1 MEEDTPETFV
11 EYEPNQLASRG
22 KRLAAAVVDIF
33 IFFPLVVLVAQPLG
47 LINISD
53 PENIQA
59 FNLEQSIKLFIIG
72 QVLFLLIQ
80 GYLLHTQGQTIGKK
94 LLKIRIV
101 SLDDKLL
108 GIGQLYFVRYLTFS
122 LIAQIPIIGALIGIV
137 NVLFIFGQDRRCLHD
152 RIAGTKV
159 IKAS

>member
-1 MEEDTPETFV
+1 MEEETHETSV
-11 EYEPNQLASRG
+11 ESEPNQLASRG
-22 KRLAAAVVDIF
+22 KRLAAAVVDVF
-33 IFFPLVVLVAQPLG
+33 IFFPLVLLVAQPLG

-53 PENIQA
+53 PANMQGL
-59 FNLEQSIKLFIIG
+59 NLEQSIKLFIIG
-72 QVLFLLIQ
+72 QVLFLLVQ

-101 SLDDKLL
+101 SLDDKLR

-152 RIAGTKV
+152 RLAGTKV
-159 IKAS
+159 IEAT

>member
-1 MEEDTPETFV
+1 MEENTPETFV

-53 PENIQA
+53 PAKMQD
-59 FNLEQSIKLFIIG
+59 FNLDQSIKLFIIG
-72 QVLFLLIQ
+72 QVLFLLVQ

-101 SLDDKLL
+101 SMDDKLL

-122 LIAQIPIIGALIGIV
+122 LIAQIPIIGALISMV

-152 RIAGTKV
+152 RLAGTKV
-159 IKAS
+159 IEVT

>member
-1 MEEDTPETFV
+1 MEENTPETFV

-33 IFFPLVVLVAQPLG
+33 IFFPLVVLVAQPFG

-53 PENIQA
+53 PAKMQD
-59 FNLEQSIKLFIIG
+59 FNLDESLQLFIIG
-72 QVLFLLIQ
+72 QVLFLLVQ

-101 SLDDKLL
+101 SLDDELL

-122 LIAQIPIIGALIGIV
+122 LIAQIPIIGAFISMV

-152 RIAGTKV
+152 RLAGTKV
-159 IKAS
+159 IEVT

>member
-1 MEEDTPETFV
+1 MEENTPETFV

-22 KRLAAAVVDIF
+22 KRLAAAVVDVF
-33 IFFPLVVLVAQPLG
+33 IFFPLVLLIAQPLG

-53 PENIQA
+53 PAKMQG
-59 FNLEQSIKLFIIG
+59 FNLDQTMQLFIIG
-72 QVLFLLIQ
+72 QVLFLLVQ

-101 SLDDKLL
+101 SLNDELL

-122 LIAQIPIIGALIGIV
+122 LIAQIPIIGAFISMV

-152 RIAGTKV
+152 RLAGTKV
-159 IKAS
+159 IEVT

>member
-1 MEEDTPETFV
+1 MEENSPETFV
-11 EYEPNQLASRG
+11 EYEPNLLASRG
-22 KRLAAAVVDIF
+22 KRLAAAVVDVF
-33 IFFPLVVLVAQPLG
+33 IFFPLVLLIAQPLG

-53 PENIQA
+53 PAKMQG
-59 FNLEQSIKLFIIG
+59 FNLDQTMQLFIIG
-72 QVLFLLIQ
+72 QVLFLLVQ

-101 SLDDKLL
+101 SLDDELL

-122 LIAQIPIIGALIGIV
+122 LIAQIPIIGALISMV

-152 RIAGTKV
+152 RLAGTKV
-159 IKAS
+159 IEVT

>member
-1 MEEDTPETFV
+1 MEENTPESFV

-22 KRLAAAVVDIF
+22 KRLAAAVLDIF

-53 PENIQA
+53 PAKMQD
-59 FNLEQSIKLFIIG
+59 FNLDQSIKLFIIG
-72 QVLFLLIQ
+72 QVLFLLVQ

-152 RIAGTKV
+152 RLAGTKV
-159 IKAS
+159 IEVT

>member
-1 MEEDTPETFV
+1 MEEETHETFV
-11 EYEPNQLASRG
+11 ESEPNQLASRG
-22 KRLAAAVVDIF
+22 KRLAAAVVDVF
-33 IFFPLVVLVAQPLG
+33 IFFPLVLLVAQPLG

-53 PENIQA
+53 PANMQGL
-59 FNLEQSIKLFIIG
+59 NLEQSIKLFIIG
-72 QVLFLLIQ
+72 QVLFLLVQ

-101 SLDDKLL
+101 SLDDKLR

-152 RIAGTKV
+152 RLAGTKV
-159 IKAS
+159 IEAT

>member
-1 MEEDTPETFV
+1 MEENNPETFV

-22 KRLAAAVVDIF
+22 KRLAAAVVDVF
-33 IFFPLVVLVAQPLG
+33 IFFPLVLLIAQPLG

-53 PENIQA
+53 PAKMQG
-59 FNLEQSIKLFIIG
+59 FNLDQTMQLFIIG
-72 QVLFLLIQ
+72 QVLFLLVQ

-101 SLDDKLL
+101 SLDDELL

-122 LIAQIPIIGALIGIV
+122 LIAQIPIIGAFISMV

-152 RIAGTKV
+152 RLAGTKV
-159 IKAS
+159 IEVT

>member
-11 EYEPNQLASRG
+11 GCEPNQLASRG

-53 PENIQA
+53 PEKMQA

-72 QVLFLLIQ
+72 QVLFLLVQ

-122 LIAQIPIIGALIGIV
+122 LIAQIPIIGALIGII

-159 IKAS
+159 IEAS

>member
-53 PENIQA
+53 PEKIQA

-72 QVLFLLIQ
+72 QVLFLLVQ

-94 LLKIRIV
+94 LLKIKIV

-108 GIGQLYFVRYLTFS
+108 GIGKLYFVRYLTFS

-137 NVLFIFGQDRRCLHD
+137 NVLFIFGQDKRCLHD

-159 IKAS
+159 IEAS

>member
-1 MEEDTPETFV
+1 MEENSPETFV
-11 EYEPNQLASRG
+11 EYEPNLLASRG
-22 KRLAAAVVDIF
+22 KRLAAAVVDVF
-33 IFFPLVVLVAQPLG
+33 IFFPLVLLIAQPLG

-53 PENIQA
+53 PAKMQG
-59 FNLEQSIKLFIIG
+59 FNLDQTMQLFIIG
-72 QVLFLLIQ
+72 QVLFLLVQ

-101 SLDDKLL
+101 SLDDELL

-122 LIAQIPIIGALIGIV
+122 LIAQIPIIGAFISMV

-152 RIAGTKV
+152 RLAGTKV
-159 IKAS
+159 IEAT

>member
-1 MEEDTPETFV
+1 MKEDTPQTFV

-33 IFFPLVVLVAQPLG
+33 IFFPLVLMIAQPLG

-53 PENIQA
+53 PAKMQG
-59 FNLEQSIKLFIIG
+59 FNLEQTIQLLVIG
-72 QVLFLLIQ
+72 QVLFLLVQ

-94 LLKIRIV
+94 LLKIKIV

-122 LIAQIPIIGALIGIV
+122 LIAQIPYIGGLIGIV
-137 NVLFIFGQDRRCLHD
+137 NVLFIFGKDRRCLHD
-152 RIAGTKV
+152 RLAGTKV
-159 IKAS
+159 IEAT

>member
-1 MEEDTPETFV
+1 MEENTPETFV

-22 KRLAAAVVDIF
+22 KRLAAAVVDVF
-33 IFFPLVVLVAQPLG
+33 IFFPLVLLIAQPLG

-53 PENIQA
+53 PVKMQG
-59 FNLEQSIKLFIIG
+59 FNLDQNMQLFIIG
-72 QVLFLLIQ
+72 QVLFLLVQ

-101 SLDDKLL
+101 SLDDELL

-122 LIAQIPIIGALIGIV
+122 LIAQIPIIGAFISMV

-152 RIAGTKV
+152 RLAGTKV
-159 IKAS
+159 IEVT

>member
-1 MEEDTPETFV
+1 MEENTPETFV

-53 PENIQA
+53 PAKMQD
-59 FNLEQSIKLFIIG
+59 FNLDQSIKLFIIG
-72 QVLFLLIQ
+72 QVLFLLVQ

-122 LIAQIPIIGALIGIV
+122 LIAQIPIIGALISMV

-152 RIAGTKV
+152 RLAGTKV
-159 IKAS
+159 IEVT

>member
-1 MEEDTPETFV
+1 MEENTPETFV

-22 KRLAAAVVDIF
+22 KRLAAAVVDVF
-33 IFFPLVVLVAQPLG
+33 IFFPLVLLIAQPLG

-53 PENIQA
+53 PAKMQG
-59 FNLEQSIKLFIIG
+59 FNLDQTMQLFIIG
-72 QVLFLLIQ
+72 QVLFLLVQ

-101 SLDDKLL
+101 SLDDELL

-122 LIAQIPIIGALIGIV
+122 LIAQIPIIRAFISMV

-152 RIAGTKV
+152 RLAGTKV
-159 IKAS
+159 IEVT

>member
-1 MEEDTPETFV
+1 MEENTPETFV

-22 KRLAAAVVDIF
+22 KRLAAAVVDVF
-33 IFFPLVVLVAQPLG
+33 IFFPLVLLIAQPLG

-53 PENIQA
+53 PAKMQG
-59 FNLEQSIKLFIIG
+59 FNLDQTMQLFIIG
-72 QVLFLLIQ
+72 QVLFLLVQ

-94 LLKIRIV
+94 MLKIRIV
-101 SLDDKLL
+101 SLDDELL

-122 LIAQIPIIGALIGIV
+122 LIAQIPIIGAFISMV

-152 RIAGTKV
+152 RLAGTKV
-159 IKAS
+159 IEVT

>member
-1 MEEDTPETFV
+1 MEKDTPETFV

-53 PENIQA
+53 PAKMQD
-59 FNLEQSIKLFIIG
+59 FNLDESMQLFIIG
-72 QVLFLLIQ
+72 QVLFLLVQ
-80 GYLLHTQGQTIGKK
+80 GYLLHNQGQTIGKK

-101 SLDDKLL
+101 SLDDELL
-108 GIGQLYFVRYLTFS
+108 GIGKLYFVRYLTFS
-122 LIAQIPIIGALIGIV
+122 LIAQIPIIGALISMV

-152 RIAGTKV
+152 RLAGTKV
-159 IKAS
+159 IEVT

>member
-1 MEEDTPETFV
+1 MEENTPETFV

-22 KRLAAAVVDIF
+22 KRLTAAVVDIF
-33 IFFPLVVLVAQPLG
+33 IFFPLVVIVAQPLG

-53 PENIQA
+53 PAKMQD
-59 FNLEQSIKLFIIG
+59 FNLDQSIKLFIIG
-72 QVLFLLIQ
+72 QVLFLLVQ

-152 RIAGTKV
+152 RLAGTKV
-159 IKAS
+159 IEVT

>member
-33 IFFPLVVLVAQPLG
+33 IFFPLVVLVARPFG

-53 PENIQA
+53 PEKMQA

-72 QVLFLLIQ
+72 QVLFLLVQ

-94 LLKIRIV
+94 LLKIKIV

-137 NVLFIFGQDRRCLHD
+137 NVLFIFGQDKRCLHD

-159 IKAS
+159 IEAS

>member
-1 MEEDTPETFV
+1 MEENSPETFF
-11 EYEPNQLASRG
+11 EYEPNLLASRG
-22 KRLAAAVVDIF
+22 KRLAAAVVDVF
-33 IFFPLVVLVAQPLG
+33 IFFPLVLLIAQPLG

-53 PENIQA
+53 PANMQG

-72 QVLFLLIQ
+72 QVLFLLVQ

-101 SLDDKLL
+101 SLDDELL

-122 LIAQIPIIGALIGIV
+122 LIAQIPLVGALIGIV

-152 RIAGTKV
+152 RLAGTKV
-159 IKAS
+159 IEVT

>member
-1 MEEDTPETFV
+1 MEENTPETFV

-22 KRLAAAVVDIF
+22 KRLAAAVLDIF

-53 PENIQA
+53 PAKMQG
-59 FNLEQSIKLFIIG
+59 FNLDQTMQLFIIG
-72 QVLFLLIQ
+72 QVLFLLVQ

-94 LLKIRIV
+94 MLKIRIV
-101 SLDDKLL
+101 SLDDELL

-122 LIAQIPIIGALIGIV
+122 LIAQIPIIGALISMV

-152 RIAGTKV
+152 RLAGTKV
-159 IKAS
+159 IEVT

>member
-59 FNLEQSIKLFIIG
+59 FNLVDIAAFNQLSKSAIDL
-72 QVLFLLIQ
+72 QRR
-80 GYLLHTQGQTIGKK
+80 TQ
-94 LLKIRIV
+94 
-101 SLDDKLL
+101 
-108 GIGQLYFVRYLTFS
+108 
-122 LIAQIPIIGALIGIV
+122 PIIAKRIKNIICPDWLAGFFKEV
-137 NVLFIFGQDRRCLHD
+137 EHQFFIF
-152 RIAGTKV
+152 
-159 IKAS
+159 

>member
-1 MEEDTPETFV
+1 MEEDTPENFV

-53 PENIQA
+53 PEKIQA

-72 QVLFLLIQ
+72 QVLFLLVQ

-94 LLKIRIV
+94 LLKIKIV

-137 NVLFIFGQDRRCLHD
+137 NVLFIFGQDKRCLHD

-159 IKAS
+159 IEAS